1 MKINLDNKQL
11 DLCNRYLYVKEMNMS
26 SAEFYISYLTYY
38 PRSIK
43 QADIDRYIKSYS
55 IEKSFYLAMK
65 EKMDIPCDDDE
76 FIEIDKITN
85 IKNIQ
90 KLSKDKYL
98 NNEFYKSIPFAK
110 QKNNDWELSILS
122 YLPFEGFVYDELD
135 IDPNNYYSEHTPL
148 GFFDKE
154 FPFLAVIQKDEIWMS
169 VIPHEINTMK
179 KPIQNAFGNVLVLGL
194 GIGYYQFMIALKE
207 EVKSITIIESDKNAI
222 KIFNEC
228 IYPFVKNKDK
238 IHIIN
243 DDAFEFLK
251 NNDLNKF
258 DYIFSDIWHNA
269 SDGLPLYLKIK
280 KYEKLYPN
288 TKFDYWIE
296 TSLLALLRRYV
307 LTVFEEQ
314 LDGSTVDDYLNAI
327 NENDVIVNKLY
338 FLLIDYEINN
348 EDDLKQ
354 LLSDKSLKDIATKLD
369 Y

>member
-1 MKINLDNKQL
+1 MPFTAAPADVLNPTLEENGLFWVKVQNL
-11 DLCNRYLYVKEMNMS
+11 
-26 SAEFYISYLTYY
+26 
-38 PRSIK
+38 
-43 QADIDRYIKSYS
+43 KSTVQR
-55 IEKSFYLAMK
+55 EPNAACM
-65 EKMDIPCDDDE
+65 PH
-76 FIEIDKITN
+76 N
-85 IKNIQ
+85 
-90 KLSKDKYL
+90 
-98 NNEFYKSIPFAK
+98 
-110 QKNNDWELSILS
+110 SILS
-122 YLPFEGFVYDELD
+122 YFPFEGFVYDELD

-269 SDGLPLYLKIK
+269 GDGLPLYLKI
-280 KYEKLYPN
+280 N
-288 TKFDYWIE
+288 
-296 TSLLALLRRYV
+296 
-307 LTVFEEQ
+307 
-314 LDGSTVDDYLNAI
+314 
-327 NENDVIVNKLY
+327 
-338 FLLIDYEINN
+338 
-348 EDDLKQ
+348 
-354 LLSDKSLKDIATKLD
+354 
-369 Y
+369 